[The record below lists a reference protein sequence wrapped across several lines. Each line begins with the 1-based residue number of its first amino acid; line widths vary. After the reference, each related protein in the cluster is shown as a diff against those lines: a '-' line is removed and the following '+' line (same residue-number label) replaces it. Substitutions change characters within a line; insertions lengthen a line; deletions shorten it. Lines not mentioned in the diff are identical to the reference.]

1 MLAYLTHYGT
11 HVDVNTALL
20 GHVVQVLPG
29 LALRVRQAPVSPES
43 GVALVQIWNL
53 SSAAEVVGEGVTFVA
68 PEQVGPAVR
77 LQAGDVLFA
86 SRGASQRAAVY
97 RGQLREA
104 VAGAQLT
111 TLRPRDPGVVLPEYI
126 ALYLSHG
133 PAQKYLAENRSGSYI
148 PLITKAV
155 LEKLPIVVPALHEQR
170 QMVDIY
176 QLVMRETA
184 LMERLRDR
192 RLGWLKAF
200 LHERTSGR

>member
-1 MLAYLTHYGT
+1 M
-11 HVDVNTALL
+11 ALI
-20 GHVVQVLPG
+20 
-29 LALRVRQAPVSPES
+29 
-43 GVALVQIWNL
+43 QIGDL
-53 SSAAEVVGEGVTFVA
+53 SSAGEVGGAGVSYVA
-68 PEQVGPAVR
+68 RDQVGPAPR

-111 TLRPRDPGVVLPEYI
+111 TLRPRDPSVVLPEYI

-133 PAQKYLAENRSGSYI
+133 PAQKYLAVNRSGSYI

-155 LEKLPIVVPALHEQR
+155 LEKLPIVVPPMSEQR
-170 QMVDIY
+170 QLVDIY
-176 QLVMRETA
+176 QLVMREMD
-184 LMERLRDR
+184 LMDRLKER